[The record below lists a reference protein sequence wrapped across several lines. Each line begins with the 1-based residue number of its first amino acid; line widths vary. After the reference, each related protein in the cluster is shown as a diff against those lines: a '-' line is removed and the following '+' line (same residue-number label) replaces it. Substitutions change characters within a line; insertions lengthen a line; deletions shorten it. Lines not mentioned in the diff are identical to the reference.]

1 MFYQDIADK
10 VNNYFGYFD
19 YVTVEDIVEVLHFGY
34 VDDLNEETNDRIAY
48 LIEEFKDAKV

>member
-10 VNNYFGYFD
+10 VNTYFGYFD
-19 YVTVEDIVEVLHFGY
+19 YVTVEDVVEVLHFGY